1 MALTP
6 AAVVSKMQPERAPM
20 DPPVAPPNGSQTLNM
35 AAAVTYRQRIWLLL
49 YEPSSSRLAYYTSI
63 LLLSAVFV
71 GTLIFILQT
80 EPSLT
85 WLAPQLS
92 ILERCCVFLFT
103 AELALRSACAPNF
116 WHFTCDVF
124 NWVDLMSIVP
134 FYLELSLNTKN
145 TSSVGAIRVMRLLRV
160 ARVLKLSRYTTS
172 LQTFSKAMS
181 RSAQPLFM
189 LLFLVAVTMVVFSSA
204 MYFAEYTESGCR
216 LSLYSPMCSPSQ
228 VPPPPSPCC
237 DPNPFY
243 SIAASFWW
251 CIVSMTTVGYGDNVP
266 VTPVGKLIAS
276 ITMMSGL
283 IILALPIS
291 VIGSNFQHVV
301 KESAA
306 LLATRGKTEVGIGSD
321 AVHKD
326 EIRRMLQ
333 SFHVLDDAVEV
344 DPNEIVGL
352 YDTRASGVLD
362 VEGLK
367 RLKEDLGEIHGT
379 LAVHAVQITC
389 SGEAR
394 ARRLTQAGSLAN
406 LEGPTDDTISAIEEV
421 VETRLLESEVRLEAK
436 LDRVLAL
443 LSALEQKLERL
454 DA

>member
-1 MALTP
+1 M
-6 AAVVSKMQPERAPM
+6 
-20 DPPVAPPNGSQTLNM
+20 
-35 AAAVTYRQRIWLLL
+35 
-49 YEPSSSRLAYYTSI
+49 

-85 WLAPQLS
+85 WLAPQLT
-92 ILERCCVFLFT
+92 ILERGCVFLFT
-103 AELALRSACAPNF
+103 AELALRVACAPNL
-116 WHFTCDVF
+116 WHFSCDVF

-172 LQTFSKAMS
+172 LQTFSKAMT

-216 LSLYSPMCSPSQ
+216 HSVYSPMCSPSQ
-228 VPPPPSPCC
+228 VPPPPTPCC

-291 VIGSNFQHVV
+291 VIGSNFQHVM
-301 KESAA
+301 KETV
-306 LLATRGKTEVGIGSD
+306 LLAASAKTDVAIGSD

-326 EIRRMLQ
+326 EIRRVLQ
-333 SFHVLDDAVEV
+333 SFHVLDAAVEV
-344 DPNEIVGL
+344 DPEEIVGL
-352 YDTRASGVLD
+352 YDTRASGILD
-362 VEGLK
+362 TDGLK
-367 RLKEDLGEIHGT
+367 RLKDDLGEIHGT
-379 LAVHAVQITC
+379 LAVHDVQIAC

-406 LEGPTDDTISAIEEV
+406 LEGPADDTISIIEEV

-443 LSALEQKLERL
+443 LFALEQKLERL
-454 DA
+454 HA